1 MVWYHSKKNG
11 SNQFLNVIN
20 GVISFPRLL
29 EFPKP
34 LNFSVRNKNR
44 AFFGKRKRPPVTP
57 VLALKAGLRELQ
69 PRVTV
74 WVTLQHQQLLAMA
87 AMAHEVNMAGWWL
100 SPTPLKNDGVKVRW
114 ADDIPKILKHKI
126 NVPNH
131 QPNGYNLRYNHG
143 EKPISY
149 VSWRLQLSPWVMLE
163 GWTPVPVGNAL
174 LELT

>member
-1 MVWYHSKKNG
+1 MD
-11 SNQFLNVIN
+11 
-20 GVISFPRLL
+20 PRLL

-114 ADDIPKILKHKI
+114 VDDIPKILKHKI

-149 VSWRLQLSPWVMLE
+149 VSWRLQLSP
-163 GWTPVPVGNAL
+163 
-174 LELT
+174 

>member
-1 MVWYHSKKNG
+1 MVLYHSKKNG
-11 SNQFLNVIN
+11 SATSR
-20 GVISFPRLL
+20 ISKTPELL
-29 EFPKP
+29 
-34 LNFSVRNKNR
+34 SAQQNR
-44 AFFGKRKRPPVTP
+44 AFFGKRKRLPVTP

-114 ADDIPKILKHKI
+114 VDDIPKILKHKI

-131 QPNGYNLRYNHG
+131 QPNGYNL
-143 EKPISY
+143 
-149 VSWRLQLSPWVMLE
+149 L
-163 GWTPVPVGNAL
+163 
-174 LELT
+174 